1 MQYPIEGDD
10 GNTNFLLPERIGG
23 FARPFLIIAGKR
35 SFLYTGREQ
44 RGWAKTWGFN
54 KKTIH
59 CRLHSA
65 ISPVHC
71 AHKGSDIGKTTA
83 GMHPGFFYGN
93 HLAGEL
99 AAWRVRN

>member
-1 MQYPIEGDD
+1 MMVTQIFSSRSVLEVLPAL
-10 GNTNFLLPERIGG
+10 FLSLQESALSCIQEENSV
-23 FARPFLIIAGKR
+23 AGPR
-35 SFLYTGREQ
+35 
-44 RGWAKTWGFN
+44 TWGFN

-59 CRLHSA
+59 CRLHAA

-71 AHKGSDIGKTTA
+71 AHTGSDIGKTTA